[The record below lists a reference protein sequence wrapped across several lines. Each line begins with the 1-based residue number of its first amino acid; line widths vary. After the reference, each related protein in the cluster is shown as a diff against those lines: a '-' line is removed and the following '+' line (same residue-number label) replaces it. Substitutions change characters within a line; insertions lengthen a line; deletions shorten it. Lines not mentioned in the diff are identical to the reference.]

1 MNGRVCSDILLK
13 DDKAIYSVETDSG
26 TYLVITSGKQAVLDA
41 VFLRDGMRIMIE
53 GDVICD
59 TIRPDK
65 LVIDL
70 KTEVQT
76 HEDQ

>member
-1 MNGRVCSDILLK
+1 MTGRVCSDILLK

-53 GDVICD
+53 GDVSRD